1 MEMSSGSCR
10 LGLWHVHVYWSDS
23 TVYRVRFAT
32 TGIPGD
38 VPDAFRQFCAGRPVD
53 LSAFDTPALHGDEVY
68 KGLYRE
74 VRKIPYG
81 KTVTYGEI
89 AEEVGTYPRVVGQAM
104 ARNATPLVIPCHRVV
119 AAGGIGGFSPSVE
132 IKEELLAM
140 EKKGLRK
147 LQLDRRTTL
156 SDPTTKPGFPPSHEI

>member
-10 LGLWHVHVYWSDS
+10 VGLWYVRVYYEGS
-23 TVYRVRFAT
+23 TVHRVRFAT
-32 TGIPGD
+32 TGIPGE
-38 VPDAFRQFCAGRPVD
+38 VPDAIRQFCAGRRVD

-68 KGLYRE
+68 PRIYRE

-81 KTVTYGEI
+81 RTVTYGGI
-89 AEEVGTYPRVVGQAM
+89 AHLVGTSPRVVGQAM

-119 AAGGIGGFSPSVE
+119 AADGIGGFSPSVE

-140 EKKGLRK
+140 EKKVLRK

-156 SDPTTKPGFPPSHEI
+156 SGTTI